1 MMCPTTDG
9 LFREGIL
16 LHSAFIQALHSR
28 PKVTSRLSKESP
40 NWVSHGKLWMWNSGK
55 AWGEITLEGGGGLVL
70 LPQTIFWASYICLP
84 WLKSLVYGVD
94 GLPENRSSFA
104 LEVAPRVDSWNSLI
118 LHIWDQWTS
127 ESPWIPCEFWC
138 KQQTTRVLNGFE
150 PYLKLKVPSWQLLW
164 PVVRPTW
171 LGNGHFPAHPDHWDQ
186 RWNHRTAPWPGKSH
200 RARVP
205 WIDLSILLDSSC
217 FFFPIFSAVPV
228 ICSELASS
236 GIYPVF
242 LFCFFLVLFFKVCG
256 SWFRASTLCGRRRGW
271 AVTGRCFSGSDW
283 ISMICRLKPPSS
295 PSFARSS
302 PTMSLVTSR
311 RRENGKKKKHFACDE
326 SLRIFQILSNGP

>member
-1 MMCPTTDG
+1 
-9 LFREGIL
+9 
-16 LHSAFIQALHSR
+16 
-28 PKVTSRLSKESP
+28 
-40 NWVSHGKLWMWNSGK
+40 MWNSGK

-205 WIDLSILLDSSC
+205 WIDLSILLDLSC